1 MYKTVRMSEKAS
13 ANMTQDQ
20 YILAIDQGT
29 TSSRAIVF
37 DASGNI
43 KATAQQE
50 FKQIYPQS
58 GWVEHDPEDIWST
71 TLAVSQKAI
80 EAAEKEGGVGGEGDD
95 DSAGDSSGQDEG
107 EKRSGIIVA
116 IGITN
121 QRETTIVWDKKSGK
135 PIYNAIVWQDRR
147 TAEICQ
153 QLKIQQL
160 EATIQK
166 KTGLLLDPYFSAT
179 KIAWILD
186 NVKGARQK
194 AEAGELAFGTVDSF
208 LLSRLTGGLVHATDA
223 TNASRTSL
231 YNINTGEWDEELL
244 NIFNVPRSL
253 LPTVNDCAANFG
265 VSDKKHFGREIPILG
280 IAGDQQAAAI
290 GQACFD
296 KGDTKSTYGTGCFAL
311 MNIGKDPVI
320 SSNRL
325 LTTIA
330 YQLKGET
337 TYALEGSI
345 FIAGAAV
352 QWLRDEMQMIQT
364 AEETESIASS
374 IDDTKGVYLVPAF
387 TGLGAPYWEPDAR
400 GALVGLS
407 RGSGRAEI
415 IRATLESVCYQTHD
429 LMEAMAADASLPTRL
444 KVDGGMVA
452 NNWVMQ
458 YLSDILNVEIDR
470 PKVTETTALGV
481 AFLAGLQAGIYN
493 SLDELRQTW
502 QSEKRFSPNMKEEHR
517 AKKIKGWE
525 RAVTNVLR
533 GCSNNDKAQ

>member
-1 MYKTVRMSEKAS
+1 
-13 ANMTQDQ
+13 MTQDQ

-37 DASGNI
+37 DTSGNI

-80 EAAEKEGGVGGEGDD
+80 EVAEKEGGVAGENGGKSVGEGGGESGDEN
-95 DSAGDSSGQDEG
+95 DEG
-107 EKRSGIIVA
+107 SGGKVVA

-121 QRETTIVWDKKSGK
+121 QRETTIVWDKKSGQ

-147 TAEICQ
+147 TAEVCQ
-153 QLKIQQL
+153 QLKTQQL
-160 EATIQK
+160 ETKIQK

-179 KIAWILD
+179 KISWILD
-186 NVKGARQK
+186 NVEGAREK

-231 YNINTGEWDEELL
+231 YNINSGEWDEELL
-244 NIFNVPRSL
+244 NIFNVPHSL

-265 VSDKKHFGREIPILG
+265 VSDKKYFGREIPILG

-311 MNIGKDPVI
+311 MNIGKDPVT
-320 SSNRL
+320 SSKRL

-352 QWLRDEMQMIQT
+352 QWLRDELQMIQS

-374 IDDTKGVYLVPAF
+374 LDDTKGVYLVPAF

-481 AFLAGLQAGIYN
+481 AFLAGLQAGIYS

-502 QSEKRFSPNMKEEHR
+502 QSEKRFLPSMAEEHR
-517 AKKIKGWE
+517 AEKIKGWE

-533 GCSNNDKAQ
+533 GCSNIDKAP